1 MIIESPAFREGDVIP
16 VKYTCDGEDMSPP
29 LKWRDVPSNAK
40 SIAIIC
46 EDPDAPLIK
55 WIHWIIYNIPPEIGE
70 LNENIPKKEEIEG
83 GIRQGK
89 NSWNKFGYGGPCP
102 PGKKPHRYYFR
113 MYALDI
119 KINVQQPLKKR
130 NLLKLME
137 GHIIEEAELMGK
149 YSRK

>member
-1 MIIESPAFREGDVIP
+1 MIESPAFREGDVIP
-16 VKYTCDGEDMSPP
+16 VKYTCDGEDMSSP

>member
-1 MIIESPAFREGDVIP
+1 
-16 VKYTCDGEDMSPP
+16 
-29 LKWRDVPSNAK
+29 
-40 SIAIIC
+40 
-46 EDPDAPLIK
+46 
-55 WIHWIIYNIPPEIGE
+55 
-70 LNENIPKKEEIEG
+70 
-83 GIRQGK
+83 
-89 NSWNKFGYGGPCP
+89 
-102 PGKKPHRYYFR
+102 